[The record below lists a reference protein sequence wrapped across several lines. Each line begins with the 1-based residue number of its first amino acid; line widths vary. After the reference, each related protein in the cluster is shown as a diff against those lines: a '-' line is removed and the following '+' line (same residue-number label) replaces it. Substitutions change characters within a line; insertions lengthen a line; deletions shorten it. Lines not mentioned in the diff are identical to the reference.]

1 MLTDHTEPVQT
12 LLQQLTPD
20 VDPARLVNSAQRYE
34 DLAQRLSELR
44 VALDDAVRLVSEA
57 LSGHT
62 SQAVSARAQALTGG
76 ELAAAVGR
84 VRATAGMVRAYA
96 EAVDITQ
103 QRLAVVAAIA
113 DRDLLAAR
121 VLGAAGRDTTAEVGA
136 EQSAARVM
144 AAAAG
149 ELDSRTR
156 QIVDDAT
163 DRSGSDP
170 ASHTPGMG
178 APMVPGA
185 MMAPMGAA
193 LAGFAARRTGNDIAF
208 DTDLPVADLGMLRGR
223 AAMLAGSGPP
233 EVASWIRLAVGL
245 GQDGDGRRVVVV
257 GTSEPNGYLRPG
269 VVPEPHEVVVGDGR
283 APELAIIGYFADR
296 DLTPLAVC
304 APTPAPPEVAA
315 LVGQSGAATIAA
327 ADDDD
332 NSPETGP

>member
-20 VDPARLVNSAQRYE
+20 IDPARLVNSAQRYE
-34 DLAQRLSELR
+34 DLAQCLSELQI
-44 VALDDAVRLVSEA
+44 AMDGAVRMVSDTLA
-57 LSGHT
+57 GHT
-62 SQAVSARAQALTGG
+62 SQAVSARAQTLISR
-76 ELAAAVGR
+76 ELATAVNQLQ
-84 VRATAGMVRAYA
+84 ATAGIVRAYA

-103 QRLAVVAAIA
+103 QRLTVVAAIA

-121 VLGAAGRDTTAEVGA
+121 VMGAAGGATTAEVGA
-136 EQSAARVM
+136 EQTAARVM
-144 AAAAG
+144 TAAAG
-149 ELDSRTR
+149 ELNSRTE

-163 DRSGSDP
+163 DRPGSDP
-170 ASHTPGMG
+170 VSHTPGMG

-208 DTDLPVADLGMLRGR
+208 DTDLPLAEVGMLRGR
-223 AAMLAGSGPP
+223 AAMLAGSAPP
-233 EVASWIRLAVGL
+233 EVAPWIRLAVGL

-257 GTSEPNGYLRPG
+257 GTNEPNGYLRPG

-304 APTPAPPEVAA
+304 ATTTMSPEVAA
-315 LVGQSGAATIAA
+315 LVGQSGAATIAS

-332 NSPETGP
+332 NAPEPGP